1 MKGSFGIRRRS
12 AWLTAAAGAAAVAL
26 VASVVANA
34 EDPAGRD
41 RDEAHQLVGTWSAS
55 PQLAGTF
62 PVPDG
67 TGFAD
72 QTIRNIAHTSVG
84 GNGLR
89 VRLSNTFGTS
99 PLTFGAVSVGVQA
112 SGAALRAGSKRDV
125 MFGGQKSV
133 TVAPG
138 AEALSDTVRMDVDAN
153 ENLAIS
159 LFVPGSTGVPTLHL
173 TAEQTNYI
181 STTGDFTDS
190 DASTAF
196 TTTSTSWYFLDGLDV
211 VSPGVQG
218 SIVAFGDSIT
228 DGLFGTIDANHRW
241 PNFLSQRIN
250 DNHDIGRL
258 SVVDEGISG
267 NRILNDSICFG
278 VNAQQRLDR
287 DVLSQ
292 DGVRFVILLE
302 GINDIGFSATPT
314 VGPFGACAVPNT
326 DVSAQQIIAGYQQI
340 IAQTHAKGIPI
351 FGGTLTPFK
360 GAGYYTTAGEAK
372 RAAVNNFIRSSGQFD
387 GVIDFDA
394 ATRDPADP
402 LMLRPD
408 FDSGDHLHPNDAGYQ
423 AMANAV
429 DLRLFRR

>member
-1 MKGSFGIRRRS
+1 M
-12 AWLTAAAGAAAVAL
+12 AL
-26 VASVVANA
+26 AASVVASA
-34 EDPAGRD
+34 EDPAGHD
-41 RDEAHQLVGTWSAS
+41 RDEGHQLVGTWSAS

-62 PVPDG
+62 PVPNG
-67 TGFAD
+67 TGFSD

-89 VRLSNTFGTS
+89 VRLSNTFGSS
-99 PLTFGAVSVGVQA
+99 PLTFGAISVGVQA
-112 SGAALRAGSKRDV
+112 SGATLRSGSSRNV
-125 MFGGQKSV
+125 TFGGQKSV

-153 ENLAIS
+153 ENLAVS
-159 LFVPGSTGVPTLHL
+159 LFVPGSTGIPTLHL

-181 STTGDFTDS
+181 STPGDFTD
-190 DASTAF
+190 AETAAPF

-218 SIVAFGDSIT
+218 TIVAFGDSIT